1 MFDPLGLLILFVL
14 VVLFG
19 FLTTRAW
26 RLKNGLLKWGGVVV
40 VCLLTLIPTALL
52 ALALVGFYKLNQP
65 HNNPVADVHVAGTPE
80 QIARGE
86 RLAHI
91 CTGCHSPDRQLPL
104 SGNNFITTFA
114 FPPVGTFYAPNL
126 TPTGNIQAWTD
137 GEVIR
142 AIREGVH
149 KNGRSLIVMPSE
161 VLRNMSDDDVQ
172 AVVAYLRSQPAVGGP
187 TPDNQW
193 NTLGAIMINLLDFQ
207 TAQAPVGQVT
217 APQPGTPEYG
227 QYMVNIIGCRQCHG
241 DNLAGKVDNG
251 QPGPPPGPNLTKIVP
266 YWTEAQ
272 FMAFFHTGTLPDGS
286 QVPQEKLP
294 NGADGGPIMPWNGV
308 RAVATDAELH
318 DIYSYLHSLPAVD
331 GPMK

>member
-1 MFDPLGLLILFVL
+1 MFDPVGLAILL
-14 VVLFG
+14 VVAVLFG

-26 RLKNGLLKWGGVVV
+26 RLKNGLLRWGGVVV
-40 VCLLTLIPTALL
+40 GGLLTLIPTALL
-52 ALALVGFYKLNQP
+52 VLALVGFYKLNQQ
-65 HNNPVADVHVAGTPE
+65 HNNPVADVHVARTAA

-104 SGNNFITTFA
+104 SGNNFIATFA

-126 TPTGNIQAWTD
+126 TPSGNIKDWTD

-217 APQPGTPEYG
+217 APPPGTPEYG

-241 DNLAGKVDNG
+241 DNLGGKVDNG

-266 YWTEAQ
+266 TWTEAQ
-272 FMAFFHTGTLPDGS
+272 FMVFFNSGKRPDGT
-286 QVPQEKLP
+286 QVSEEKLP
-294 NGADGGPIMPWNGV
+294 NGADGGPIMPWTEV

-318 DIYSYLHSLPAVD
+318 DIYTYLHGLVPVN
-331 GPMK
+331 GPTK